1 MRRATRGLT
10 NHKQGGGS
18 GDKGWDAW
26 FTIDLKQCEVLD
38 AAWLTEKSYKT
49 KKVHSV
55 MCSDTKGCKQREGT

>member
-1 MRRATRGLT
+1 MRRASRGLT
-10 NHKQGGGS
+10 HYKQGGGS

-49 KKVHSV
+49 KRVHSV
-55 MCSDTKGCKQREGT
+55 M